1 MTYFS
6 HEKNINILSDENQI
20 VFSHKFTSSDSE
32 EHKLHINQYY
42 EIYIFISGDADYIV
56 KGSCYQLQKGD
67 IIVISPYEVHSVI
80 IKSSCDYERFYCLIP
95 ANSFHSLQID
105 PLQGFERKYSSGH
118 NLLRLSPEKKKLI
131 LSQLYKMSEMSK
143 MGGATAEMMTFGVF
157 LEFLSTIIFEKGTD
171 SDYAKSVAYTNTSSI
186 VSDALAYMEKNFAI
200 IENVSEV
207 SDYLNVTHP
216 YLSSTFKKNTGV
228 SMKQYLQHL
237 RIARAKRLLEE
248 NHSVTDVCFES
259 GFNDCSHFIKIF
271 KETLGVTPYK
281 YKKSCHFQK

>member
-20 VFSHKFTSSDSE
+20 VFSHKFTPSDSE
-32 EHKLHINQYY
+32 EHRLHINQYY

-56 KGSCYQLQKGD
+56 KSSCYQLQKGD

-80 IKSSCDYERFYCLIP
+80 LKSPCDYERFYCLIP
-95 ANSFHSLQID
+95 ANSFHSLLID

-118 NLLRLSPEKKKLI
+118 NLLRLSPKKKKLI

-157 LEFLSTIIFEKGTD
+157 LEFLSTIIIEKGTD
-171 SDYAKSVAYTNTSSI
+171 SDYTKSVTYANTSPI
-186 VSDALAYMEKNFAI
+186 VADALTYMEKNFAI
-200 IENVSEV
+200 IENVSDV

-237 RIARAKRLLEE
+237 RIARAKQLLEQ